1 MMRTC
6 QMDTR
11 ANLKELLLIKSV
23 TICAL
28 KWIITVIY
36 YSPLNKIRTHGPIL
50 IINKYINK

>member
-1 MMRTC
+1 
-6 QMDTR
+6 MDTR